1 MKYKNVFLLFGLMF
15 FFLPCFSGENDD
27 VLIKINGKNITK
39 SEFIAVYEKNNLF
52 NQAIDPKSVEEYLD
66 LYINFNLK
74 VLEAI
79 NLGLDTTEAFINE
92 LNSYREQLSQPYLND
107 QVVSE
112 TLIKEAYERMK
123 YHIRASHILK
133 TVPEHAMPDD
143 TLKTYRITQRIRER
157 ALRGD
162 DFSFLAIENS
172 DDPSAKG
179 SAATAN
185 NPGAPGNRG
194 DLGYFSAFSMVYPF
208 ETMAYNTPVGEI
220 SEIVRSSFGFHIIK
234 VTDKIPNLG
243 QVRAAHI
250 MISVPKNADE
260 KIEKN
265 AQEKIN
271 EIYNKLIQGEDF
283 VGLVKQF
290 SDDKGSAARDGDIP
304 PFTANRMLP
313 EVIKAIADMDN
324 NDIYTK
330 PFRTQFGW
338 HVFKVHEKSGI
349 ASYEDMYPE
358 IKARVARDLRSQISQ
373 DVVINKLKN
382 EYGFVEN
389 PKSIEPFYRL
399 VTPEIFEANWKK
411 DKLSNN
417 NEVLFSFA
425 DKMLTQQDFAK
436 YLEDTQVK
444 RTTES
449 IVSYVNG
456 KYLSFVNKSIID
468 YEKSILNEK
477 YLDFK
482 LIMKEYHDGILLFE
496 LTDQK
501 VWSKAMND
509 TVGLKEF
516 FEENRDKYMWD
527 KRINATIYQT
537 RDQKIAK
544 NLRKEVIKAY
554 KKGLDFQVVID
565 KFNQNSLLN
574 VSAASGFYESKDHP
588 AVSLIEW
595 KVGVSPIVKFD
606 DSFFVININEILP
619 QEPKKLTEIRG
630 LVIADYQN
638 YLESIWV
645 NELRGK
651 YNIVVNQEVLKEV
664 KELYKN

>member
-1 MKYKNVFLLFGLMF
+1 MKYKNFFLLFGLMV
-15 FFLPCFSGENDD
+15 FFLPGFSGENDD

-39 SEFIAVYEKNNLF
+39 AEFIAVYEKNNLY
-52 NQAIDPKSVEEYLD
+52 NQAIDPKSVEEYLE
-66 LYINFNLK
+66 LFINFNLK
-74 VLEAI
+74 VFEAI
-79 NLGLDTTEAFINE
+79 NNGLDTTESFINE
-92 LNSYREQLSQPYLND
+92 LNSYREQLAQPYLND
-107 QVVSE
+107 QVVTE
-112 TLIKEAYERMK
+112 ALIKEAYERMK

-185 NPGAPGNRG
+185 SPGAPGNRG

-208 ETMAYNTPVGEI
+208 ETMAYATPVGEI

-234 VTDKIPNLG
+234 VTDKIPTLG

-265 AQEKIN
+265 AQDKIN
-271 EIYNKLIQGEDF
+271 EIYNKLLQGEDF

-313 EVIKAIADMDN
+313 EVIKAIADMTQ

-373 DVVINKLKN
+373 DVVIEKLKS

-389 PKSIEPFYRL
+389 VKNIEPFFRL
-399 VTPEIFEANWKK
+399 VTPEIFEANWNK
-411 DKLSNN
+411 DKLKNI

-425 DKMLTQQDFAK
+425 NQKLTQQDFAK

-444 RTTES
+444 RTSES

-477 YLDFK
+477 YPDFK
-482 LIMKEYHDGILLFE
+482 LIMQEYHDGILLFE
-496 LTDQK
+496 LTDK
-501 VWSKAMND
+501 MVWSKAMND
-509 TVGLKEF
+509 TLGLREF
-516 FEENRDKYMWD
+516 FEKNRGNYMWD

-537 RDQKIAK
+537 RDQKVAK
-544 NLRKEVIKAY
+544 KLRKEVVKAN

-574 VSAASGFYESKDHP
+574 VSAASGFYEPKDHP
-588 AVSLIEW
+588 AVSLVEW
-595 KVGVSPIVKFD
+595 KVGVSQIVKFD
-606 DSFFVININEILP
+606 DSFFVISINEILP
-619 QEPKKLTEIRG
+619 QELKKLTEIRG

-638 YLESIWV
+638 YLESLWI

-651 YNIVVNQEVLKEV
+651 YNIVVNQKVLNEV

>member
-27 VLIKINGKNITK
+27 VLIKINGK